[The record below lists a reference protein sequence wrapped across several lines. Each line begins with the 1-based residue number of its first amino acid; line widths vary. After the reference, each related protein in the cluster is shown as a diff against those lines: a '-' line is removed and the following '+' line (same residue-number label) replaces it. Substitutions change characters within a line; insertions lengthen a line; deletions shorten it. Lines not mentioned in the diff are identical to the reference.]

1 MSDPQ
6 PLSVAIS
13 ELIARR
19 GLATR
24 KGTGQL
30 SDVWKIVAGDRV
42 SRHSRVLSLRD
53 HTVCVGVDN
62 SALLNELVSFHSAR
76 LLAGLQSECPELTVR
91 RLRFQLRSDSQSSH

>member
-24 KGTGQL
+24 KGTGRL
-30 SDVWKIVAGDRV
+30 ADVWKAVAGERV
-42 SRHSRVLSLRD
+42 SGHTHVVSLRD
-53 HTVCVGVDN
+53 RTVCIAVDN
-62 SALLNELVSFHSAR
+62 SALLNELVSFQSGS
-76 LLAGLQSECPELTVR
+76 LLAGLQKECPELKIR
-91 RLRFQLRSDSQSSH
+91 RLRFQLRSDSQGSH